1 MGKISLLDCTLRD
14 GGYVNNWE
22 FGIDVIEK
30 CIDNLEKSLVDI
42 IEIGFL
48 KNEEYKEART
58 VYNNVD
64 QITKQIA
71 PKKPHCIYAGMIEVV
86 SPIPLEM
93 LAPCSSETI

>member
-42 IEIGFL
+42 IEIGL
-48 KNEEYKEART
+48 DRKS
-58 VYNNVD
+58 
-64 QITKQIA
+64 
-71 PKKPHCIYAGMIEVV
+71 VV
-86 SPIPLEM
+86 
-93 LAPCSSETI
+93 